1 MKITQVSPQ
10 KSNNLRVNVFVDG
23 VYSFSLDAADAALK
37 GIKPGKE
44 LSEKNIKNLVMDS
57 EFTKARDAALGILS
71 RKAISSKALGDKLLE
86 KGYNSL
92 VVAEAINELSDLGYI
107 DDENYALMFLEYCLE
122 KMWGKKKIRYEMKI
136 KGLDD
141 EIIEDVL
148 SSYEDDSQI
157 EAMVELIKT
166 KYSGLDLSDVKN
178 KAKIIRFFASRGFDF
193 SKIDIAIREI
203 SNE

>member
-107 DDENYALMFLEYCLE
+107 DDENYARMFLEYCHE
-122 KMWGKKKIRYEMKI
+122 KMWDKKKIRYEMKI

>member
-107 DDENYALMFLEYCLE
+107 DDENYARMFLEYCLE